1 MLVLPLMTELCMMI
15 FSPATQT
22 QTSTPDSVQHC
33 SEIDALGAALQDMTA
48 AFSSDFAS
56 GMIGQCHNTFSH
68 RTRVLRQMADDLALM
83 RARDLLP
90 LVQSIP
96 E

>member
-1 MLVLPLMTELCMMI
+1 MTELCMMI

-33 SEIDALGAALQDMTA
+33 SEIDALDAALQDMTA

-56 GMIGQCHNTFSH
+56 GLIGQRHNTFSH

-90 LVQSIP
+90 LVQNIP

>member
-1 MLVLPLMTELCMMI
+1 MMI
-15 FSPATQT
+15 FSPAAHMQV
-22 QTSTPDSVQHC
+22 SAADSVQRH
-33 SEIDALGAALQDMTA
+33 SEIDALDAALRDMTA

-56 GMIGQCHNTFSH
+56 GLIGQRHNTFSH

-90 LVQSIP
+90 LVQNIP